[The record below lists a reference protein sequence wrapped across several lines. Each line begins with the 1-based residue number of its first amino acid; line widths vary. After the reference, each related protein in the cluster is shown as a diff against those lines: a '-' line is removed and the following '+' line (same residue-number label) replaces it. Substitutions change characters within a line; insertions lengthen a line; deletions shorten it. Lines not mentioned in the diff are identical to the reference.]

1 MKKFIVINGTKAVII
16 LSEDI
21 ATARTTAVNGCDHSK
36 PISVYE
42 ITKIED
48 YTRSNETEINVIE

>member
-1 MKKFIVINGTKAVII
+1 MKKFIVINGTKAVMF

-21 ATARTTAVNGCDHSK
+21 VTARDTAVNSCDHSK

-48 YTRSNETEINVIE
+48 YTKSNETEVSPIK